1 MAGTAVLPCGSLGGE
16 GGAQGPRPGTH
27 FSGAG
32 LGTVAQDTVL
42 WGRTPRPKH
51 AGSGVWRKETSSRI
65 GLQGHPAEPPCAL
78 SLGTTVGPAPR
89 MVCSS
94 ILASPPRVWSQPQA
108 AWERHCSSTPSI
120 SAPSLVYIERKRDFS
135 GYVNQAFHLA
145 FSCHGTFSLFC
156 DASDIFLQN
165 SVHCSHC
172 AGWWV
177 T

>member
-1 MAGTAVLPCGSLGGE
+1 MAGAAVLPCGSLGRE

-51 AGSGVWRKETSSRI
+51 AGSGVWRKETSPRI

-78 SLGTTVGPAPR
+78 SLRTTVGPVSR
-89 MVCSS
+89 TVCSS

-108 AWERHCSSTPSI
+108 AWERHCSSTPLI
-120 SAPSLVYIERKRDFS
+120 SAPSSVCIERKRDFS
-135 GYVNQAFHLA
+135 GYVSQAFHLA
-145 FSCHGTFSLFC
+145 FSCHGTSSLFC